1 MLRLFPSR
9 AAAAASLLNIPS
21 FAFSGDTAAQ
31 VSYTTLVT
39 DPASKYSVAAAIY
52 NQLTLKFLQTFLS
65 DPQRPLLPAGV
76 AVNVNYPSTD
86 NCPTAANMSWVFTRL
101 LPASSGTVDVKT
113 CGRDQLPEE
122 STTVRS
128 GCYATISAFN
138 ATTINDVDAEKQEF
152 VLNKVKALLTCLPK

>member
-1 MLRLFPSR
+1 
-9 AAAAASLLNIPS
+9 LLNVPS

-39 DPASKYSVAAAIY
+39 DPTSKYSVASATY
-52 NQLTLKFLQTFLS
+52 NQLTLVFLKTFLS
-65 DPQRPLLPAGV
+65 DRQQPILPAGV

-86 NCPTAANMSWVFTRL
+86 NCPTAGDMSWVFTRL
-101 LPASSGTVDVKT
+101 LPAKSGTVDVKT
-113 CGRDQLPEE
+113 CGKDQLPEE

-138 ATTINDVDAEKQEF
+138 ATTISDVDAKTQEF
-152 VLNKVKALLTCLPK
+152 VLNKVKPLLTCLRK